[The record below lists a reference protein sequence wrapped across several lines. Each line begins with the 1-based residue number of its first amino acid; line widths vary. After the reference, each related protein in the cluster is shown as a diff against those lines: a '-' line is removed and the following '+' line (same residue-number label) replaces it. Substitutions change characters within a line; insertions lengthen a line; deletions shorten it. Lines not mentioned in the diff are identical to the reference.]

1 MESTTDDLNLNAA
14 DDEEEDEEAHMR
26 SAFPYTIHTGDGI
39 QSLEERDKGNCPATA
54 TGKRIGK
61 RGGLQFA
68 SYSCAMEG
76 FLQDV
81 TDPPRAVVPT
91 TSRASA
97 RRSAPRAAGEDAPAP
112 LPAPTL
118 VAAMGREGKGIRPT
132 VEREGEGIRLHR
144 HARRRV
150 GEEPRSLHRSARE
163 QGTGRSRGRVRAAPT
178 HHSTRPPPMVAGSW
192 GGPLRPCSAGL

>member
-76 FLQDV
+76 FLQNV
-81 TDPPRAVVPT
+81 TDPPRA
-91 TSRASA
+91 
-97 RRSAPRAAGEDAPAP
+97 
-112 LPAPTL
+112 